1 MNIAQWVTGW
11 ASRTPDKTAVYFQG
25 RNISY
30 ADFDSDI
37 RATASALHR
46 LGIKKT
52 DRVALLEYNTPEYL
66 TVIFACARLGATA
79 VPLNWRLT
87 TREHMVQ
94 INDSLPDVLLA
105 GPGFLEHAED
115 LRGSCNIDHWIC
127 FGKPGDDWLAFHDL
141 QKAGSRTATPDEGE
155 MDDALLLVY
164 TSGTTGKPKGAVLT
178 QNAVSW
184 NAVNSQIVHDLV
196 SDDRILTDLPLFHVG
211 GLNIQTLPAFRMG
224 ASVILHSRFNA
235 GKSLHDIETQR
246 PTINLMVPATMQ
258 AFINHPAWSK
268 TDLSSLRLAMT
279 GSSIIPIPLLQAFLD
294 RGVTAGQV
302 YGSTETCPI
311 AICLGREQ
319 AREKIGSCGKPVRH
333 CDAKVVRSDGSEADV
348 GEPGEILIRG
358 QNLFSG
364 YWNDEEST
372 AATMAGD
379 WFKTGD
385 IGHVDEDG
393 FYYIDERSRDVI
405 ISGGENIYPAE
416 IENIITGLAGIHECA
431 VVGKP
436 DERWGEI
443 PVAFIVADRDRRIDS
458 DWLFSAVD
466 GQLAHFKIPK
476 EVSLVEELPRNVM
489 GKILKYR
496 LREQLQ
502 REPSISGEEPAK
514 AVK

>member
-1 MNIAQWVTGW
+1 MNIAQWVTDW
-11 ASRTPDKTAVYFQG
+11 ASRAPDRTAVYFQD
-25 RNISY
+25 RVISY
-30 ADFDSDI
+30 ADFDACIQTS
-37 RATASALHR
+37 ASALQG

-52 DRVALLEYNTPEYL
+52 DRVALLEYNSPEYL
-66 TVIFACARLGATA
+66 AVIFACARLGATA

-87 TREHMVQ
+87 TREHKVQ
-94 INDSLPDVLLA
+94 INDCLPDVLLA
-105 GPGFLEHAED
+105 GPDFLEHAEQ
-115 LRGSCNIDHWIC
+115 LRGSGSIDHWIS
-127 FGKPGDDWLAFHDL
+127 FGGPGEGWVSFDEL
-141 QKAGSRTATPDEGE
+141 QKAGSRMAATEAGE
-155 MDDALLLVY
+155 MHDALLLVY

-178 QNAVSW
+178 QDAVFW
-184 NAVNSQIVHDLV
+184 NALNSQIVHELC

-235 GKSLHDIETQR
+235 GRSLHDIETLR

-258 AFINHPAWSK
+258 ALINHPAWSE

-279 GSSIIPIPLLQAFLD
+279 GSSIIPVPLLQAFLD

-311 AICLGREQ
+311 AICLGRDQ

-333 CDAKVVRSDGSEADV
+333 CQAKVVRSDGREADID
-348 GEPGEILIRG
+348 EPGEILVRG

-393 FYYIDERSRDVI
+393 FYYIDERTRDVI

-436 DERWGEI
+436 DQRWGEI
-443 PVAFIVADRDRRIDS
+443 PVAFIVADRDRQIDS
-458 DWLFSAVD
+458 DWLFSALE

-476 EVSLVEELPRNVM
+476 EVTLIEELPRNVM
-489 GKILKYR
+489 GKILKFR
-496 LREQLQ
+496 LRERFQHKSVTAGLRQ
-502 REPSISGEEPAK
+502 NQ
-514 AVK
+514 